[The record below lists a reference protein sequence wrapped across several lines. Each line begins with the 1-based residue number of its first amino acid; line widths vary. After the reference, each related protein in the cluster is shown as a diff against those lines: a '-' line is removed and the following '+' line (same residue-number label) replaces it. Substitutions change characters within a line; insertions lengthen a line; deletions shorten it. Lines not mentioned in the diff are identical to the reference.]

1 MNSVLDRGL
10 AHQTDGQLVILAKNV
25 QLLVV
30 QATNVLIFV
39 VPLSLIVVSGYLQR
53 QVDGRP
59 LGDGAGAADRT
70 FSTTFQFPEF
80 VQTGSANV
88 VATWQENR
96 KAINVRAPGTK

>member
-10 AHQTDGQLVILAKNV
+10 AHQADGHLVILAKNL

-30 QATNVLIFV
+30 QATHVLIFA
-39 VPLSLIVVSGYLQR
+39 VPLPLIAVSSYLQR
-53 QVDGRP
+53 QVDRRP
-59 LGDGAGAADRT
+59 LGDGADAADRT
-70 FSTTFQFPEF
+70 FSTALQFPEF

-96 KAINVRAPGTK
+96 KAINVRAPGAK

>member
-10 AHQTDGQLVILAKNV
+10 AHQTNGQLIILAKNL
-25 QLLVV
+25 QLLIV
-30 QATNVLIFV
+30 QATNILIFP
-39 VPLSLIVVSGYLQR
+39 VPLPLIVVSSYLKL
-53 QVDGRP
+53 QVDRGP
-59 LGDGAGAADRT
+59 LGDRADVADWT

-80 VQTGSANV
+80 VQTGSAYV